1 LFNLALFWG
10 LGAMVLVQWS
20 LFGQHSGTYRFDSR
34 NSMVFQGSS
43 TIEHSVKFKEILF
56 LEILFLQNVQALVGT
71 SYHGQQVCLGSA
83 GT

>member
-1 LFNLALFWG
+1 
-10 LGAMVLVQWS
+10 
-20 LFGQHSGTYRFDSR
+20 
-34 NSMVFQGSS
+34 MVFQGSS